1 MEKIAIIGGA
11 EKLRKATAARLMAA
25 GYEVFTAPGAQEG
38 LGLIRAQRPRVVL
51 LDLVTTKKQ
60 GFAVCQEIR
69 RDPGLR
75 AIKVILTSRQVN
87 FIDEQKA
94 GRLGANSCLAKPLD
108 LEDTVEK
115 VQQALELA
123 GPPITVKFWGVRG
136 SIPTP
141 GPATIRYGGNTMCVE
156 VRCGD
161 KILMLDCGT
170 GAREMGLALSREFLG
185 RAAEVHIFVSHTH
198 WDHIHGFPFF
208 APAYTPGSRVMIYS
222 HGGYDK
228 SLKKV
233 FSGQM
238 DVRYFPVPLS
248 DLVARLEFVVL
259 KGPVQVGPARVS
271 HFHLN
276 HPGIAIGFRIDV
288 GPKSVVYITDHEPYR
303 RMHGDNARNR
313 KLDSALDKFVR
324 GADLYIREAQ
334 YTEEEYPSRR
344 GWGHSVWK
352 DALNSAQEA
361 NVKTLAIVHHEPSHD
376 DATMDQILAACRQY
390 MKEHGMQFTCFAA
403 TENQEILL

>member
-1 MEKIAIIGGA
+1 MK
-11 EKLRKATAARLMAA
+11 
-25 GYEVFTAPGAQEG
+25 
-38 LGLIRAQRPRVVL
+38 
-51 LDLVTTKKQ
+51 
-60 GFAVCQEIR
+60 
-69 RDPGLR
+69 
-75 AIKVILTSRQVN
+75 
-87 FIDEQKA
+87 
-94 GRLGANSCLAKPLD
+94 
-108 LEDTVEK
+108 K
-115 VQQALELA
+115 VQRTLELA
-123 GPPITVKFWGVRG
+123 GPPVTVKFWGVRG

-170 GAREMGLALSREFLG
+170 GAREMGLALSREFQG
-185 RAAEVHIFVSHTH
+185 RAAEVHIFISHTH

-208 APAYTPGSRVMIYS
+208 TPAYTPGDRVRIYS

-259 KGPVQVGPARVS
+259 KGPIQVGPARVS

-303 RMHGDNARNR
+303 RLHGDTPRNR
-313 KLDSALDKFVR
+313 KLDGALDEFAH

-334 YTEEEYPSRR
+334 YTEEEYPHRR

-352 DALNSAQEA
+352 DALDSAHEA
-361 NVKTLAIVHHEPSHD
+361 GVKALAIVHHEPSHD
-376 DATMDQILAACRQY
+376 DAAMDQIMAACRRY
-390 MKEHGMQFTCFAA
+390 MKEHGMKFTCFAA
-403 TENQEILL
+403 TDNQEIVL